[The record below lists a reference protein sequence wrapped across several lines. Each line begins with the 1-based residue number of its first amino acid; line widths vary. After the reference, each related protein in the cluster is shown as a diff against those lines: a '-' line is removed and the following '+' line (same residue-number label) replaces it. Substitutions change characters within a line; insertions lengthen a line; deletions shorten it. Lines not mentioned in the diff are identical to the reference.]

1 MPDLYN
7 WWFSN
12 YTTSNQEIFKPNE
25 NNKQISMEKI
35 YWF

>member
-1 MPDLYN
+1 MIDLYN

-12 YTTSNQEIFKPNE
+12 YTISNQEIFKSNE
-25 NNKQISMEKI
+25 NSKQISMEKI